1 MEGKE
6 MTHTNSEL
14 QTRQQ
19 LWYDRPA
26 VYWEEALPLGNGR
39 LGAMLYSGVAED
51 TILLNED
58 TLWSGYPK
66 DAGIG
71 GVVSHYH
78 RARDLA
84 LAGKYQESQEEI
96 ESHLLG
102 EFTDAYLPA
111 GRLRLLFSDFRE
123 KPVDYVRSLNLKT
136 AELASSFT
144 ASDCGMRVKKEAFLS
159 APEQALFLKIS
170 TENADGAARGDA
182 EVRNAGTG
190 ISFRILLDSQLKSV
204 CSAEGSRLILSGIAP
219 SYDAPSYLEE
229 ENPVIYEEDPARKGM
244 RFCIMLS
251 VETKGGSVRAD
262 GEALFVDRA
271 EEAVIRLCI
280 RTSFNGF
287 DRQPFMD
294 GKDETADCRKDLKQA
309 EAVSFV
315 EAERRHR
322 EDYGALF
329 DRVDLTLGTK
339 GEEAEDGGEQC
350 REELPT
356 DERLRRFSPGGQK
369 DIGLCE
375 LLFHYGRYLLISG
388 SRPGTQPANL
398 QGIWNAQLRAPWS
411 SNFTVNI
418 NTEMNYWPAENCGLP
433 ELHEPLFDMIR
444 EVSVTGEKTA
454 EEIYGAKGFVSHHN
468 VDLWRLSTPVG
479 RKGKGTAGY
488 AFWPMSSGWLCRHL
502 FEHYEYG
509 LDETFLKNTAWPL
522 IRKAAEFYNDV
533 LTESREGWLVFA
545 PSTSPENTYIKDGA
559 RGVIAESTA
568 MTMSIIREVFE
579 ECIKSA
585 RILGEED
592 AFTKELEEKLPR
604 LKPLQIGADG
614 RVLEWNEELA
624 EAEPGHRHISHVYA
638 LYPGNMADC
647 DRTPQ
652 LAEAFR
658 KTMEKRGDEG
668 TGWSLGWKVNVW
680 ARLQDGDHAFRVL
693 AQQLRFVP
701 ASTVPV
707 GEQPAE
713 TENSDKFNY
722 RNGGGTYPNLF
733 DAHPPFQIDG
743 NFGTTA
749 GIAEMLLQ
757 STPEEIRLLPALPSR
772 FADGTVRGLRA
783 KGRVTV
789 SLEWEDGRLKKA
801 VLSTDR
807 TQERTIICQGQRERV
822 RLEAGKAF
830 VYDLQ
835 K

>member
-1 MEGKE
+1 

-262 GEALFVDRA
+262 GEALVVDRA

-356 DERLRRFSPGGQK
+356 DERLRRFYPGGQK

-533 LTESREGWLVFA
+533 LTENREGWLVFA

-701 ASTVPV
+701 ASTVPA

-713 TENSDKFNY
+713 TENSDNFNY

-757 STPEEIRLLPALPSR
+757 STPEEIRLLPALPSL

-822 RLEAGKAF
+822 RLEAGKPF

>member
-1 MEGKE
+1 

-262 GEALFVDRA
+262 GEALVVDRA

-350 REELPT
+350 RTELPT
-356 DERLRRFSPGGQK
+356 DERLRRFYPGGQK

-533 LTESREGWLVFA
+533 LTENREGWLVFA

-701 ASTVPV
+701 ASTVPA

-713 TENSDKFNY
+713 TENSDNFNY

-757 STPEEIRLLPALPSR
+757 STPEEIRLLPALPSL

-822 RLEAGKAF
+822 RLEAGKPF

>member
-1 MEGKE
+1 

-144 ASDCGMRVKKEAFLS
+144 APDCGMRVKKEAFLS

-262 GEALFVDRA
+262 GEALVVDHA

-287 DRQPFMD
+287 DRQPFVD

-339 GEEAEDGGEQC
+339 GEEAEDDGEQC
-350 REELPT
+350 RTEFPI
-356 DERLRRFSPGGQK
+356 DERLRRFYPEGQK

-533 LTESREGWLVFA
+533 LTENREGWLVFA

-701 ASTVPV
+701 ASTVPA
-707 GEQPAE
+707 GEQSAE
-713 TENSDKFNY
+713 TENSD
-722 RNGGGTYPNLF
+722 TYPNLF

-830 VYDLQ
+830 VFALQ

>member
-1 MEGKE
+1 

-262 GEALFVDRA
+262 GEALVVDRA

-356 DERLRRFSPGGQK
+356 DERRRRFSPGGQK

-533 LTESREGWLVFA
+533 LTENREGWLVFA
-545 PSTSPENTYIKDGA
+545 PSTSPENTYIKDGV

-701 ASTVPV
+701 ASTVPA
-707 GEQPAE
+707 GEQSAE
-713 TENSDKFNY
+713 TENSDNFNY

-757 STPEEIRLLPALPSR
+757 STPEEIRLLPALPSL

-789 SLEWEDGRLKKA
+789 SLEWEDGRLKTA

-822 RLEAGKAF
+822 RLEAGKPF

>member
-1 MEGKE
+1 MAGGKPRRLRWRLTVPLAAAFAALWLGTMALFTLAARDE
-6 MTHTNSEL
+6 IE
-14 QTRQQ
+14 QTVDIQYQSARYWMGLHSQGYQASLTDGIGTGPDARSAYQAILSGEASRLKRVADGGMALMLRDEAGTPLRSQ
-19 LWYDRPA
+19 LAWG
-26 VYWEEALPLGNGR
+26 LGNEEGFNR
-39 LGAMLYSGVAED
+39 GQRWYLELDPGLDDQGQ
-51 TILLNED
+51 
-58 TLWSGYPK
+58 
-66 DAGIG
+66 
-71 GVVSHYH
+71 
-78 RARDLA
+78 LA
-84 LAGKYQESQEEI
+84 LARWIAEHQENSGGTF
-96 ESHLLG
+96 LLYPPDDSYG
-102 EFTDAYLPA
+102 PTPGDGSYARVTGVEQPGHTIAVQKLE
-111 GRLRLLFSDFRE
+111 L
-123 KPVDYVRSLNLKT
+123 VRPDGT
-136 AELASSFT
+136 AELVVETSIQ
-144 ASDCGMRVKKEAFLS
+144 GENPIVVELAFLELRS
-159 APEQALFLKIS
+159 
-170 TENADGAARGDA
+170 
-182 EVRNAGTG
+182 
-190 ISFRILLDSQLKSV
+190 ILLPDSGAPGADRRMERCLANFREAQ
-204 CSAEGSRLILSGIAP
+204 AILDRELA
-219 SYDAPSYLEE
+219 
-229 ENPVIYEEDPARKGM
+229 
-244 RFCIMLS
+244 
-251 VETKGGSVRAD
+251 
-262 GEALFVDRA
+262 GEDRA
-271 EEAVIRLCI
+271 V
-280 RTSFNGF
+280 
-287 DRQPFMD
+287 
-294 GKDETADCRKDLKQA
+294 QA
-309 EAVSFV
+309 Q
-315 EAERRHR
+315 
-322 EDYGALF
+322 
-329 DRVDLTLGTK
+329 
-339 GEEAEDGGEQC
+339 GG
-350 REELPT
+350 R
-356 DERLRRFSPGGQK
+356 
-369 DIGLCE
+369 
-375 LLFHYGRYLLISG
+375 
-388 SRPGTQPANL
+388 L

-418 NTEMNYWPAENCGLP
+418 NTEMNYWPAENCCLP

-533 LTESREGWLVFA
+533 LTENREGWLVFA
-545 PSTSPENTYIKDGA
+545 PSTSPENTYIKDGV

-647 DRTPQ
+647 DHTPQ
-652 LAEAFR
+652 LVEAFR

-701 ASTVPV
+701 ASTVPA
-707 GEQPAE
+707 GEQSAE
-713 TENSDKFNY
+713 TENSDNFNY

-783 KGRVTV
+783 KGRVEV
-789 SLEWEDGRLKKA
+789 SMEWKDGRLKKA

-822 RLEAGKAF
+822 RLEAGKPF